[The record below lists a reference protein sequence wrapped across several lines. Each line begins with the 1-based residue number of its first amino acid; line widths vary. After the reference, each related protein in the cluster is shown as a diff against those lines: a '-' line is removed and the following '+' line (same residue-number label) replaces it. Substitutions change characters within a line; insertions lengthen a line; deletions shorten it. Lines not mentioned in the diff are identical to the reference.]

1 MFLLNILL
9 AFILNHNF
17 SFMKNKYKFKPNI
30 YLYNGYDERFIGE
43 NITNKLIKYNEDIK
57 KIKINFKNKIILDK
71 LSSNDISIIDKLKLI
86 NYNNLMVVPPNLT
99 AGGLK
104 YDTFI

>member
-1 MFLLNILL
+1 MFLLNLL
-9 AFILNHNF
+9 FLFLFNYKFNQIQ
-17 SFMKNKYKFKPNI
+17 NKYKFKPNI

-86 NYNNLMVVPPNLT
+86 NNDNLIIVPPNLT